1 MILQPPAEP
10 GHTVLLRSD
19 GRAVACGVNSYD
31 QCTLPTLDAGVRYAQ
46 ASAGDYRTVFLC
58 SDGIAVACG
67 GDTHGQYE
75 LLALDEGMTYVQVS
89 AASQVDFPVFALCRL
104 LVQSQ
109 CCDPRQHVMSQ
120 VSTVFV
126 SNSQAA
132 RHGPKR
138 EMDKIGCN
146 MI

>member
-89 AASQVDFPVFALCRL
+89 AASQPRYDPHPSGSSYHARLCLSRTAGR
-104 LVQSQ
+104 V
-109 CCDPRQHVMSQ
+109 
-120 VSTVFV
+120 
-126 SNSQAA
+126 
-132 RHGPKR
+132 
-138 EMDKIGCN
+138 
-146 MI
+146 